1 MDNNN
6 LKENE
11 FNEQTN
17 TSNHDANISDVASS
31 IQNAFVNPP
40 DNKSN
45 SANFNSHS
53 NKNTKNSKNVI
64 VSILIVILIALIGA
78 VGYIVFKELNT
89 PKTMFLKT
97 MNKYFESN
105 DLDNNILNIS
115 ELFNSGA
122 TLKMDSNVN
131 LNGATKKIFSGKINF
146 EFIDNPSEKKQY
158 LNLTFDDDN
167 NSVINLEGYLKDN
180 QVFFTMKNIFDK
192 YYYTDSEYIKMYDE
206 NDQKLINNLKNNILN
221 SLNDYFTNDMF
232 IQSKEENIQKISVS
246 ISDKDVA
253 NLLILI
259 LTNLKDD
266 NSLSL
271 FVTEDMTLDN
281 LQNQIDENI
290 NSIKESLCQQSDDK
304 KYIYNIYLNGENLVK
319 QEVILDSIKLIIEG
333 ETSGNISLLNL
344 LNNDKEIVSGN
355 YDKNKLNL
363 KISDSNNNPYNLTLT
378 YNNNITDNKVAANY
392 NLVIKTIVEYEEV
405 ELKINTKLEIFKES
419 SIPQINISN
428 AKNVKD
434 ISDEELVDIYTKLS
448 EIPLLAPIFNMYTNS
463 FDNSLESNDFEF

>member
-1 MDNNN
+1 MDNN

-40 DNKSN
+40 DNKS
-45 SANFNSHS
+45 SSTNFNSHS

-64 VSILIVILIALIGA
+64 VSILIVILIALIGTA
-78 VGYIVFKELNT
+78 SYIVFKELNT

-97 MNKYFESN
+97 MNKYLESN

-115 ELFNSGA
+115 ELFNRGA
-122 TLKMDSNVN
+122 TLKMDSNIN
-131 LNGATKKIFSGKINF
+131 LNGGTKKIFSGKLNL

-158 LNLTFDDDN
+158 LNLTFDDNN

-206 NDQKLINNLKNNILN
+206 KNQKLINNLKNNILN

-232 IQSKEENIQKISVS
+232 IQSKEENIRKISVS
-246 ISDKDVA
+246 ISDKDIA

-281 LQNQIDENI
+281 LQNQIDEYI
-290 NSIKESLCQQSDDK
+290 NSLKESLDQQSDDK
-304 KYIYNIYLNGENLVK
+304 KYAYTIYLNGEKLVK
-319 QEVILDSIKLIIEG
+319 QEVIIDSIKLIIEG
-333 ETSGNISLLNL
+333 ETSGNISLLN
-344 LNNDKEIVSGN
+344 NDKEIVSGS

-378 YNNNITDNKVAANY
+378 FDNNITDNKMTANY
-392 NLVIKTIVEYEEV
+392 NLVVKTIAEYEEV
-405 ELKINTKLEIFKES
+405 ELKINTKLEITKES

-463 FDNSLESNDFEF
+463 FDNNLESNDYEF

>member
-1 MDNNN
+1 MDNN

-64 VSILIVILIALIGA
+64 VSILIVILIALIGTA
-78 VGYIVFKELNT
+78 SYIVFKELNT

-97 MNKYFESN
+97 MNKYLESN

-115 ELFNSGA
+115 ELFNRGA
-122 TLKMDSNVN
+122 TLKMDSNIN
-131 LNGATKKIFSGKINF
+131 LNGATKKIFSGKLNL

-167 NSVINLEGYLKDN
+167 NSVINLEGYLNDN

-206 NDQKLINNLKNNILN
+206 KNQKLINNLKNNILN

-246 ISDKDVA
+246 ISDKDVT

-281 LQNQIDENI
+281 LQNQIDEYI
-290 NSIKESLCQQSDDK
+290 NSLKESLDQQSDDK
-304 KYIYNIYLNGENLVK
+304 KYAYTIYLNGEKLVK

-333 ETSGNISLLNL
+333 ETSGNISL

-378 YNNNITDNKVAANY
+378 FDNNITDNKMTANY
-392 NLVIKTIVEYEEV
+392 NLVVKTIAEYEEV
-405 ELKINTKLEIFKES
+405 ELKINTKLEITKES

-463 FDNSLESNDFEF
+463 FDNNLESNDFEF

>member
-1 MDNNN
+1 MDNN

-17 TSNHDANISDVASS
+17 ISNHDANISDVASS
-31 IQNAFVNPP
+31 IQNAFVNTP
-40 DNKSN
+40 DNKNN

-53 NKNTKNSKNVI
+53 NKNTKNSTNVI
-64 VSILIVILIALIGA
+64 VSILIVILIALIGT

-97 MNKYFESN
+97 MNKYLESN

-115 ELFNSGA
+115 ELFNRGA
-122 TLKMDSNVN
+122 TLKMDSNIN
-131 LNGATKKIFSGKINF
+131 LNGATKKIFSGKLNL

-158 LNLTFDDDN
+158 LNLTFDDNN

-232 IQSKEENIQKISVS
+232 IQSKEENIKKISVS
-246 ISDKDVA
+246 ISDKDIA

-290 NSIKESLCQQSDDK
+290 NSLKESLDQQSDDK
-304 KYIYNIYLNGENLVK
+304 KYAYTIYLNGEKLVK

-333 ETSGNISLLNL
+333 ETSGNISLLN
-344 LNNDKEIVSGN
+344 NDKEIVSGS

-363 KISDSNNNPYNLTLT
+363 KISDSNNNPYNLILT
-378 YNNNITDNKVAANY
+378 FDNNITDNKMTANY
-392 NLVIKTIVEYEEV
+392 NLVVKTIAEYEEV
-405 ELKINTKLEIFKES
+405 ELKINTKLEITKES

-463 FDNSLESNDFEF
+463 FDNNLESNDFEF

>member
-1 MDNNN
+1 MDNN

-40 DNKSN
+40 DNKS
-45 SANFNSHS
+45 SSTNFNSHS

-64 VSILIVILIALIGA
+64 VSILIVILIALIGTA
-78 VGYIVFKELNT
+78 SYIVFKELNT

-97 MNKYFESN
+97 MNKYLESN

-115 ELFNSGA
+115 ELFNRGT
-122 TLKMDSNVN
+122 TLKMDSNIN

-146 EFIDNPSEKKQY
+146 KFIDNPSEKKQY

-192 YYYTDSEYIKMYDE
+192 YYYTDSEYIKMYDG

-246 ISDKDVA
+246 ISDKDVT

-281 LQNQIDENI
+281 LQNQIDEYI
-290 NSIKESLCQQSDDK
+290 NSLKESLDQQSDDK
-304 KYIYNIYLNGENLVK
+304 KYAYNIYLNGEKLVK

-333 ETSGNISLLNL
+333 ETSGNISLLN
-344 LNNDKEIVSGN
+344 NDKEIVSGS

-378 YNNNITDNKVAANY
+378 FDNNITDNKMTANY
-392 NLVIKTIVEYEEV
+392 NLVVKTIAEYEEV
-405 ELKINTKLEIFKES
+405 ELKINTKLEITKES

-463 FDNSLESNDFEF
+463 FDNNLESNDFEF

>member
-1 MDNNN
+1 MDNN

-17 TSNHDANISDVASS
+17 ASNHDANISDVASS

-53 NKNTKNSKNVI
+53 NKNTKNSTNVI
-64 VSILIVILIALIGA
+64 VSILIVILIALIGT
-78 VGYIVFKELNT
+78 VSYIVFKELNT

-97 MNKYFESN
+97 MNKYLESN

-115 ELFNSGA
+115 ELFNRGA
-122 TLKMDSNVN
+122 TLKMDSNIN
-131 LNGATKKIFSGKINF
+131 LNGATKKIFSGKLNL

-158 LNLTFDDDN
+158 LNLTFDDNN

-232 IQSKEENIQKISVS
+232 IQSKEENIRKISVS
-246 ISDKDVA
+246 ISDKDIA

-259 LTNLKDD
+259 LTNLKGD

-290 NSIKESLCQQSDDK
+290 NSLKESLDQQSDDK
-304 KYIYNIYLNGENLVK
+304 KYAYNIYLNGENLVK

-333 ETSGNISLLNL
+333 ETSGNISLLN
-344 LNNDKEIVSGN
+344 NDKEIVSGS

-378 YNNNITDNKVAANY
+378 FDNNITDNKMTANY
-392 NLVIKTIVEYEEV
+392 NLVVKTIAEYEEV
-405 ELKINTKLEIFKES
+405 ELKINTKLEITKES

-463 FDNSLESNDFEF
+463 FDNNLESNDFEF

>member
-1 MDNNN
+1 MDNN

-31 IQNAFVNPP
+31 IQNDFINPL

-45 SANFNSHS
+45 NTNFNSHS
-53 NKNTKNSKNVI
+53 NKNTKNSTNVI
-64 VSILIVILIALIGA
+64 VSILIVILIVLIGTA
-78 VGYIVFKELNT
+78 SYIVYKELNT

-97 MNKYFESN
+97 INKYFESN

-122 TLKMDSNVN
+122 TLEMDSNVN
-131 LNGATKKIFSGKINF
+131 LNSTTKKIFSGKLNL

-158 LNLTFDDDN
+158 LNLTFDDNN

-192 YYYTDSEYIKMYDE
+192 YYYTDSEYIKMYDG
-206 NDQKLINNLKNNILN
+206 NNQKLISNLKNNILN

-246 ISDKDVA
+246 ISDKDIA

-271 FVTEDMTLDN
+271 FVTEDMPLDN
-281 LQNQIDENI
+281 LQNQIDEYI
-290 NSIKESLCQQSDDK
+290 NSLKESLDQQSDDK
-304 KYIYNIYLNGENLVK
+304 KYAYTIYLNGEKLVK
-319 QEVILDSIKLIIEG
+319 QEVILDSIKLIVEG
-333 ETSGNISLLNL
+333 ETSGNISLLN
-344 LNNDKEIVSGN
+344 NDKEIVSGS

-363 KISDSNNNPYNLTLT
+363 KISDSNNNTYNLNLT
-378 YNNNITDNKVAANY
+378 FDNNITDNKVAANY
-392 NLVIKTIVEYEEV
+392 NLVVKTIAEYEKV
-405 ELKINTKLEIFKES
+405 ELKINTKLEITKES

-463 FDNSLESNDFEF
+463 FDNNLESNDFEF

>member
-1 MDNNN
+1 MDNN

-17 TSNHDANISDVASS
+17 ISNHDANISDVASS
-31 IQNAFVNPP
+31 IQNAFVNTP
-40 DNKSN
+40 DNKNN

-53 NKNTKNSKNVI
+53 NKNTKNSTNVI
-64 VSILIVILIALIGA
+64 VSILIVILIALIGT

-97 MNKYFESN
+97 MNKYLESN

-115 ELFNSGA
+115 ELFNRGA
-122 TLKMDSNVN
+122 TLKMDSNIN
-131 LNGATKKIFSGKINF
+131 LNGATKKIFSGKLNL

-158 LNLTFDDDN
+158 LNLTFDDNN

-232 IQSKEENIQKISVS
+232 IQSKEENIKKISVS
-246 ISDKDVA
+246 ISDKDIA

-290 NSIKESLCQQSDDK
+290 NSLKESLDQQSDDK
-304 KYIYNIYLNGENLVK
+304 KYAYTIYLNGEKLVK

-333 ETSGNISLLNL
+333 ETSGNISLLN
-344 LNNDKEIVSGN
+344 NDKEIVSGS

-363 KISDSNNNPYNLTLT
+363 KISDSNNNPYNLILT
-378 YNNNITDNKVAANY
+378 FDNNITDNKMTANY
-392 NLVIKTIVEYEEV
+392 NLVVKTIAEYEEV
-405 ELKINTKLEIFKES
+405 ELKINTKLEITKES

>member
-1 MDNNN
+1 MDNN

-17 TSNHDANISDVASS
+17 TSNLDANISDGASS

-64 VSILIVILIALIGA
+64 VSILIVILIALIGT
-78 VGYIVFKELNT
+78 VSYIVFKELNT

-97 MNKYFESN
+97 INKYLESN

-115 ELFNSGA
+115 ELFNRGA
-122 TLKMDSNVN
+122 TLKMDSNIN
-131 LNGATKKIFSGKINF
+131 LNGATKKIFSGKLNL

-158 LNLTFDDDN
+158 LNLTFDDNN

-192 YYYTDSEYIKMYDE
+192 YYYTDSEYIKMYDG

-232 IQSKEENIQKISVS
+232 IQSKEENIRKISVS
-246 ISDKDVA
+246 ISDKDIA

-290 NSIKESLCQQSDDK
+290 NSLKESLDQQSDDK
-304 KYIYNIYLNGENLVK
+304 KYAYTIYLNGEKLVK

-333 ETSGNISLLNL
+333 ETSGNISLLN
-344 LNNDKEIVSGN
+344 NDKEIVSGS

-363 KISDSNNNPYNLTLT
+363 KISDSNNNPYNLILT
-378 YNNNITDNKVAANY
+378 FDNNITDNKMTANY
-392 NLVIKTIVEYEEV
+392 NLVVKTIAEYEEV
-405 ELKINTKLEIFKES
+405 ELKINTKLEITKES

-434 ISDEELVDIYTKLS
+434 ISDKELVDIYTKLS

-463 FDNSLESNDFEF
+463 FDNNLESNDFEF

>member
-1 MDNNN
+1 MDNN

-31 IQNAFVNPP
+31 IQNDFINPL

-45 SANFNSHS
+45 STNFNSHS
-53 NKNTKNSKNVI
+53 NKNTKNSTNVI

-78 VGYIVFKELNT
+78 VGYIVYKELNT

-97 MNKYFESN
+97 INKYFESN

-131 LNGATKKIFSGKINF
+131 LNSTTKKIFSGKINL

-192 YYYTDSEYIKMYDE
+192 YYYTDSEYIKMYDG
-206 NDQKLINNLKNNILN
+206 NNQKLISNLKNNILN

-232 IQSKEENIQKISVS
+232 IQSKEENIRKISVS
-246 ISDKDVA
+246 ISDKDIA

-271 FVTEDMTLDN
+271 FVTEDMPLDN
-281 LQNQIDENI
+281 LQNQIDEYI
-290 NSIKESLCQQSDDK
+290 NSLKESLDQQSDDK
-304 KYIYNIYLNGENLVK
+304 KYAYTIYLNGEKLVK
-319 QEVILDSIKLIIEG
+319 QEVILDSIKLIVEG
-333 ETSGNISLLNL
+333 ETSGNISLLN
-344 LNNDKEIVSGN
+344 NDKEIVSGS

-378 YNNNITDNKVAANY
+378 FDNNITDNKVAANY
-392 NLVIKTIVEYEEV
+392 NLVVKTIAEYEKV
-405 ELKINTKLEIFKES
+405 ELKINTKLEITKES

-463 FDNSLESNDFEF
+463 FDNNLESNDFEF

>member
-1 MDNNN
+1 MDNN

-17 TSNHDANISDVASS
+17 ASNHDANISNVASS

-78 VGYIVFKELNT
+78 VSYIVFKELNT

-97 MNKYFESN
+97 MNKYLESN

-115 ELFNSGA
+115 ELFNRGA
-122 TLKMDSNVN
+122 TLKMDSNIN

-158 LNLTFDDDN
+158 LNLTFDDNN

-192 YYYTDSEYIKMYDE
+192 YYYTDSKYIKMYDG

-232 IQSKEENIQKISVS
+232 IQSKEENIRKISVS
-246 ISDKDVA
+246 ISDKDIA

-290 NSIKESLCQQSDDK
+290 NSLKESLDQQSDDK
-304 KYIYNIYLNGENLVK
+304 KYVYNIYLNGENLVK

-333 ETSGNISLLNL
+333 ETSGNISLLN
-344 LNNDKEIVSGN
+344 NDKEIVSGS

-378 YNNNITDNKVAANY
+378 FDNNITDNKMTANY
-392 NLVIKTIVEYEEV
+392 NLVVKTIAEYEEV
-405 ELKINTKLEIFKES
+405 ELKINTKLEITKES

>member
-1 MDNNN
+1 MDNN

-53 NKNTKNSKNVI
+53 NKNTKNSTNVI
-64 VSILIVILIALIGA
+64 VSILIVILIALIGTA
-78 VGYIVFKELNT
+78 SYIVFKELNT

-97 MNKYFESN
+97 MNKYLESN

-115 ELFNSGA
+115 ELFNRGA
-122 TLKMDSNVN
+122 TLKMDSNIN
-131 LNGATKKIFSGKINF
+131 LNGATKKIFSGKLNL

-158 LNLTFDDDN
+158 LNLTFDDNN

-192 YYYTDSEYIKMYDE
+192 YYYTDSEYIKMYDG

-246 ISDKDVA
+246 ISDKDVT

-290 NSIKESLCQQSDDK
+290 NSLKESLDQQSDDK
-304 KYIYNIYLNGENLVK
+304 KYAYNIYLNGEKLVK

-333 ETSGNISLLNL
+333 ETSGNISLLN
-344 LNNDKEIVSGN
+344 NDKEIISGS

-378 YNNNITDNKVAANY
+378 FDNNITDNKMTANY
-392 NLVIKTIVEYEEV
+392 NLVVKTIAEYEEV
-405 ELKINTKLEIFKES
+405 ELKINTKLEITKES

-463 FDNSLESNDFEF
+463 FDNNLESNDFEF

>member
-1 MDNNN
+1 MDNN

-53 NKNTKNSKNVI
+53 NKNTKNSTNVI
-64 VSILIVILIALIGA
+64 VSILIVILIALIGTA
-78 VGYIVFKELNT
+78 SYIVFKELNT

-97 MNKYFESN
+97 MNKYLESN

-115 ELFNSGA
+115 ELFNRGA
-122 TLKMDSNVN
+122 TLKMDSNIN
-131 LNGATKKIFSGKINF
+131 LNGATKKIFSGKLNL

-158 LNLTFDDDN
+158 LNLTFDDNN

-192 YYYTDSEYIKMYDE
+192 YYYTDSEYIKMYDG

-232 IQSKEENIQKISVS
+232 IQSKEENIRKISVS
-246 ISDKDVA
+246 ISDKDIA

-290 NSIKESLCQQSDDK
+290 NSLKESLDQQSDDK
-304 KYIYNIYLNGENLVK
+304 KYAYTIYLNGEKLVK

-333 ETSGNISLLNL
+333 ETSGNISLLN
-344 LNNDKEIVSGN
+344 NDKEIVSGS

-363 KISDSNNNPYNLTLT
+363 KISDSNNNPYNLILT
-378 YNNNITDNKVAANY
+378 FDNNITDNKMTANY
-392 NLVIKTIVEYEEV
+392 NLVVKTIAEYEEV
-405 ELKINTKLEIFKES
+405 ELKINTKLEITKES

-463 FDNSLESNDFEF
+463 FDNNLESNDFEF

>member
-1 MDNNN
+1 MDNN

-64 VSILIVILIALIGA
+64 VSILIVILIALIGTA
-78 VGYIVFKELNT
+78 SYIVFKELNT

-97 MNKYFESN
+97 MNKYLESN

-115 ELFNSGA
+115 ELFNRGA
-122 TLKMDSNVN
+122 TLKMDSNIN
-131 LNGATKKIFSGKINF
+131 LNGATKKIFSGKLNL

-192 YYYTDSEYIKMYDE
+192 YYYTDSEYIKMYDG

-232 IQSKEENIQKISVS
+232 IQSKEENIRKISVS
-246 ISDKDVA
+246 ISDKDIA

-290 NSIKESLCQQSDDK
+290 NSLKESLDQQSDDK
-304 KYIYNIYLNGENLVK
+304 KYVYNIYLNGENLVK

-333 ETSGNISLLNL
+333 ETSGNISLLN
-344 LNNDKEIVSGN
+344 NDKEIVSGS

-363 KISDSNNNPYNLTLT
+363 KISDNNNNPYNLTLT
-378 YNNNITDNKVAANY
+378 FDNNITDNKMTANY
-392 NLVIKTIVEYEEV
+392 NLVVKTIAEYEEV
-405 ELKINTKLEIFKES
+405 ELKINTKLEITKES

>member
-1 MDNNN
+1 MDNN

-31 IQNAFVNPP
+31 IQNDFINPL

-45 SANFNSHS
+45 NTNFNSHS
-53 NKNTKNSKNVI
+53 NKNTKNSTNVI
-64 VSILIVILIALIGA
+64 VSILIVILIVLIGTA
-78 VGYIVFKELNT
+78 SYIVYKELNT

-97 MNKYFESN
+97 INKYFESN

-122 TLKMDSNVN
+122 TLKMDSNIN
-131 LNGATKKIFSGKINF
+131 LNGATKKIFSGKLNL

-158 LNLTFDDDN
+158 LNLTFDDNN

-232 IQSKEENIQKISVS
+232 IQSKEENIKKISVS
-246 ISDKDVA
+246 ISDKDIA

-290 NSIKESLCQQSDDK
+290 NSLKESLDQQSDDK
-304 KYIYNIYLNGENLVK
+304 KYAYTIYLNGEKLVK

-333 ETSGNISLLNL
+333 ETSGNISLLN
-344 LNNDKEIVSGN
+344 NDKEIVSGS

-363 KISDSNNNPYNLTLT
+363 KISDSNNNPYNLILT
-378 YNNNITDNKVAANY
+378 FDNNITDNKMTANY
-392 NLVIKTIVEYEEV
+392 NLVVKTIAEYEEV
-405 ELKINTKLEIFKES
+405 ELKINTKLEITKES

>member
-1 MDNNN
+1 MDNN

-31 IQNAFVNPP
+31 IQNAFVNPS
-40 DNKSN
+40 DNKS
-45 SANFNSHS
+45 SSTNFNSHS
-53 NKNTKNSKNVI
+53 NKNTKNSTNVI
-64 VSILIVILIALIGA
+64 VSILIVILIALIGTA
-78 VGYIVFKELNT
+78 SYIVFKELNT

-97 MNKYFESN
+97 MNKYLESN

-115 ELFNSGA
+115 ELFNRGA
-122 TLKMDSNVN
+122 TLKMDSNIN

-146 EFIDNPSEKKQY
+146 KFIDNPSEKKQY

-192 YYYTDSEYIKMYDE
+192 YYYTDSEYIKMYDG

-232 IQSKEENIQKISVS
+232 IQSKEENIRKISMS
-246 ISDKDVA
+246 ISDKDIA

-281 LQNQIDENI
+281 LQNQIDEYI
-290 NSIKESLCQQSDDK
+290 NSLKESLDQQSDDK
-304 KYIYNIYLNGENLVK
+304 KYAYTIYLNGENLVK

-333 ETSGNISLLNL
+333 ETSGNISLLN
-344 LNNDKEIVSGN
+344 NDKEIVSGS

-378 YNNNITDNKVAANY
+378 FDNNITDNKMTANY
-392 NLVIKTIVEYEEV
+392 NLVVKTIAEYEEV
-405 ELKINTKLEIFKES
+405 ELKINTKLEITKES

-448 EIPLLAPIFNMYTNS
+448 EIPLLAPIFNMYANS

>member
-1 MDNNN
+1 MDNN

-64 VSILIVILIALIGA
+64 VSILIVILIALIGTA
-78 VGYIVFKELNT
+78 SYIVFKELNT

-97 MNKYFESN
+97 MNKYLESN

-115 ELFNSGA
+115 ELFNRGA
-122 TLKMDSNVN
+122 TLKMDSNIN
-131 LNGATKKIFSGKINF
+131 LNGATKKIFSGKLNL

-167 NSVINLEGYLKDN
+167 NSVINLEGYLNDN

-192 YYYTDSEYIKMYDE
+192 YYYTNSEYIKMYDE
-206 NDQKLINNLKNNILN
+206 KNQKLINNLKNNILN

-232 IQSKEENIQKISVS
+232 IQSKEENIRKISVS
-246 ISDKDVA
+246 ISDKDIA

-271 FVTEDMTLDN
+271 FVTEDMPLDN
-281 LQNQIDENI
+281 LQNQIDEYI
-290 NSIKESLCQQSDDK
+290 NSLKESLDQQSDDK
-304 KYIYNIYLNGENLVK
+304 KYAYTIYLNGEKLVK
-319 QEVILDSIKLIIEG
+319 QEVILDSIKLIVEG
-333 ETSGNISLLNL
+333 ETSGNISLLN
-344 LNNDKEIVSGN
+344 NDKEIVSGS

-378 YNNNITDNKVAANY
+378 FDNNITDNKMTANY
-392 NLVIKTIVEYEEV
+392 NLVVKTIAEYEEV
-405 ELKINTKLEIFKES
+405 ELKINTKLEITKES

-463 FDNSLESNDFEF
+463 FDNNLESNDFEF

>member
-1 MDNNN
+1 MDNN

-17 TSNHDANISDVASS
+17 TSNLDANISDVASS

-53 NKNTKNSKNVI
+53 NKNTKNSTNVI
-64 VSILIVILIALIGA
+64 VSILIVILIALIGT
-78 VGYIVFKELNT
+78 VSYIVFKELNT

-97 MNKYFESN
+97 INKYLESN

-115 ELFNSGA
+115 ELFNRGA
-122 TLKMDSNVN
+122 TLKMDSNIN
-131 LNGATKKIFSGKINF
+131 LNGATKKIFSGKLNL

-158 LNLTFDDDN
+158 LNLTFDDNN

-192 YYYTDSEYIKMYDE
+192 YYYTDSEYIKMYDG

-232 IQSKEENIQKISVS
+232 IQSKEENIRKISVS
-246 ISDKDVA
+246 ISDKDIA

-290 NSIKESLCQQSDDK
+290 NSLKESLDQQSDDK
-304 KYIYNIYLNGENLVK
+304 KYAYTIYLNGEKLVK

-333 ETSGNISLLNL
+333 ETSGNISLLN
-344 LNNDKEIVSGN
+344 NDKEIVSGS

-363 KISDSNNNPYNLTLT
+363 KISDSNNNPYNLILT
-378 YNNNITDNKVAANY
+378 FDNNITDNKMTANY
-392 NLVIKTIVEYEEV
+392 NLVVKTIAEYEEV
-405 ELKINTKLEIFKES
+405 ELKINTKLEITKES

-463 FDNSLESNDFEF
+463 FDNNLESNDFEF

>member
-1 MDNNN
+1 MDNN

-53 NKNTKNSKNVI
+53 NKNTKNSTNVI
-64 VSILIVILIALIGA
+64 VSILIVILIALIGTA
-78 VGYIVFKELNT
+78 SYIVFKELNT

-97 MNKYFESN
+97 MNKYLESN

-115 ELFNSGA
+115 ELFNRGA
-122 TLKMDSNVN
+122 TLKMDSNIN
-131 LNGATKKIFSGKINF
+131 LNGATKKIFSGKLNL

-192 YYYTDSEYIKMYDE
+192 YYYTDSEYIKMYDG

-246 ISDKDVA
+246 ISDKDVT

-281 LQNQIDENI
+281 LQNQIDEYI
-290 NSIKESLCQQSDDK
+290 NSLKESLDQQSDDK
-304 KYIYNIYLNGENLVK
+304 KYAYTIYLNGEKLVK

-333 ETSGNISLLNL
+333 ETSGNISLLN
-344 LNNDKEIVSGN
+344 NDKEIVSGS

-378 YNNNITDNKVAANY
+378 FDNNITDNKMTANY
-392 NLVIKTIVEYEEV
+392 NLVVKTIAEDEEV
-405 ELKINTKLEIFKES
+405 EFKINTKLEITKES

-463 FDNSLESNDFEF
+463 FDNN

>member
-1 MDNNN
+1 MDNN

-53 NKNTKNSKNVI
+53 NKNTKNSTNVI
-64 VSILIVILIALIGA
+64 VSILIVILIALIGTA
-78 VGYIVFKELNT
+78 SYIVFKELNT

-97 MNKYFESN
+97 MNKYLESN
-105 DLDNNILNIS
+105 ELDNNILNIS
-115 ELFNSGA
+115 ELFNRGA
-122 TLKMDSNVN
+122 TLKMDSNIN
-131 LNGATKKIFSGKINF
+131 LNGATKKIFSGKLNL

-158 LNLTFDDDN
+158 LNLTFDDNN

-192 YYYTDSEYIKMYDE
+192 YYYTDSEYIKMYDG

-232 IQSKEENIQKISVS
+232 IQSKEENIRKISVS
-246 ISDKDVA
+246 ISDKDIA

-266 NSLSL
+266 NSLNL

-290 NSIKESLCQQSDDK
+290 NSLKESLDQQSDDK
-304 KYIYNIYLNGENLVK
+304 KYVYNIYLNGENLVK

-333 ETSGNISLLNL
+333 ETSGNISLLN
-344 LNNDKEIVSGN
+344 NDKEIVSGS

-363 KISDSNNNPYNLTLT
+363 KISDSNNNPYNLILT
-378 YNNNITDNKVAANY
+378 FDNNTTDNKMTANY
-392 NLVIKTIVEYEEV
+392 NLVVKTIAEYEEV
-405 ELKINTKLEIFKES
+405 ELKINTKLEITKES

-448 EIPLLAPIFNMYTNS
+448 EILF
-463 FDNSLESNDFEF
+463 

>member
-1 MDNNN
+1 MDNN

-31 IQNAFVNPP
+31 IQNAFVNLP
-40 DNKSN
+40 DNKS
-45 SANFNSHS
+45 SSTNFNSHS
-53 NKNTKNSKNVI
+53 NKNTKNSTNVI
-64 VSILIVILIALIGA
+64 VSILIVILIALIGTTS
-78 VGYIVFKELNT
+78 YIVFKELNT

-97 MNKYFESN
+97 MNKYLESN

-131 LNGATKKIFSGKINF
+131 LNSTTKKIFSGKLNL

-158 LNLTFDDDN
+158 LNLTFDDNN

-206 NDQKLINNLKNNILN
+206 KNQKLINNLKNNILN

-246 ISDKDVA
+246 ISDKDIA

-259 LTNLKDD
+259 LTNLKGD

-281 LQNQIDENI
+281 LQNQIDEYI
-290 NSIKESLCQQSDDK
+290 NSLKESLDQQSDDK
-304 KYIYNIYLNGENLVK
+304 KYAYTIYLNGEKLVK

-333 ETSGNISLLNL
+333 ETSGNISLLN
-344 LNNDKEIVSGN
+344 NDKEIVSGS

-378 YNNNITDNKVAANY
+378 FDNNITDNKMTANY
-392 NLVIKTIVEYEEV
+392 NLVVKTIAEDEEV
-405 ELKINTKLEIFKES
+405 ELKINTKLEITKES

>member
-1 MDNNN
+1 MDNN

-17 TSNHDANISDVASS
+17 TSNLDANISDVASS

-53 NKNTKNSKNVI
+53 NKNTKNSTNVI
-64 VSILIVILIALIGA
+64 VSILIVILIALIGT
-78 VGYIVFKELNT
+78 VSYIVFKELNT

-97 MNKYFESN
+97 INKYLESN

-115 ELFNSGA
+115 ELFNRGA
-122 TLKMDSNVN
+122 TLKMDSNIN
-131 LNGATKKIFSGKINF
+131 LNGATKKIFSGKLNL

-158 LNLTFDDDN
+158 LNLTFDDNN

-192 YYYTDSEYIKMYDE
+192 YYYTDSEYIKMYDG

-232 IQSKEENIQKISVS
+232 IQSKEENIRKISVS
-246 ISDKDVA
+246 ISDKNIA

-290 NSIKESLCQQSDDK
+290 NSLKESLDQQSDDK
-304 KYIYNIYLNGENLVK
+304 KYAYTIYLNGEKLVK

-333 ETSGNISLLNL
+333 ETSGNISLLN
-344 LNNDKEIVSGN
+344 NDKEIVSGS

-363 KISDSNNNPYNLTLT
+363 KISDSNNNPYNLILT
-378 YNNNITDNKVAANY
+378 FDNNITDNKMTANY
-392 NLVIKTIVEYEEV
+392 NLVVKTIAEYEEV
-405 ELKINTKLEIFKES
+405 ELKINTKLEITKES

-463 FDNSLESNDFEF
+463 FDNNLESNDFEF

>member
-1 MDNNN
+1 MDNN

-40 DNKSN
+40 DNKS
-45 SANFNSHS
+45 SSTNFNSHS

-64 VSILIVILIALIGA
+64 VSILIVILIALIGTA
-78 VGYIVFKELNT
+78 SYIVFKELNT

-97 MNKYFESN
+97 MNKYLESN

-115 ELFNSGA
+115 ELFNRGA
-122 TLKMDSNVN
+122 TLKMDSNIN

-146 EFIDNPSEKKQY
+146 KFIDNPSEKKQY
-158 LNLTFDDDN
+158 LNLTFDDNN

-206 NDQKLINNLKNNILN
+206 KNQKLINNLKNNILN

-246 ISDKDVA
+246 ISDKDIA

-271 FVTEDMTLDN
+271 FVTEDMALDN
-281 LQNQIDENI
+281 LQNQIDEYI
-290 NSIKESLCQQSDDK
+290 NSLKESLDQQSDDK
-304 KYIYNIYLNGENLVK
+304 KYAYTIYLNGEKLVK

-333 ETSGNISLLNL
+333 ETSGNISLLN
-344 LNNDKEIVSGN
+344 NDKEIVSGS

-378 YNNNITDNKVAANY
+378 FDNNITDNKMTANY
-392 NLVIKTIVEYEEV
+392 NLVVKTIAEYEEV
-405 ELKINTKLEIFKES
+405 ELKINTKLEITKES

-463 FDNSLESNDFEF
+463 FDNNLESNDYEF

>member
-1 MDNNN
+1 MDNN

-17 TSNHDANISDVASS
+17 TSNLDANISDVASS

-53 NKNTKNSKNVI
+53 NKNTKNSTNVI
-64 VSILIVILIALIGA
+64 VSILIVILIALIGT
-78 VGYIVFKELNT
+78 VSYIVFKELNT

-97 MNKYFESN
+97 INKYLESN

-115 ELFNSGA
+115 ELFNRGA
-122 TLKMDSNVN
+122 TLKMDSNIN
-131 LNGATKKIFSGKINF
+131 LNGATKKIFSGKLNL

-158 LNLTFDDDN
+158 LNLTFDDNN

-192 YYYTDSEYIKMYDE
+192 YYYTDSEYIKMYDG

-232 IQSKEENIQKISVS
+232 IQSKEENIRKISVS
-246 ISDKDVA
+246 ISDKDIA

-290 NSIKESLCQQSDDK
+290 NSLKESLDQQSDDK
-304 KYIYNIYLNGENLVK
+304 KYAYTIYLNGEKLVK

-333 ETSGNISLLNL
+333 ETSGNISLLN
-344 LNNDKEIVSGN
+344 NDKEIVSGS

-363 KISDSNNNPYNLTLT
+363 KISDSNNNPYNLILT
-378 YNNNITDNKVAANY
+378 FDNNITDNKMTANY
-392 NLVIKTIVEYEEV
+392 NLVVKTIAEYEEV
-405 ELKINTKLEIFKES
+405 ELKINTKLEITKES

-434 ISDEELVDIYTKLS
+434 ISGEELVDIYTKLS

-463 FDNSLESNDFEF
+463 FDNNLESNDFEF

>member
-31 IQNAFVNPP
+31 NQNDFINPL
-40 DNKSN
+40 DNKST
-45 SANFNSHS
+45 STNFNSHS
-53 NKNTKNSKNVI
+53 NKNTKNSTNVI
-64 VSILIVILIALIGA
+64 VSILIVILIALIGT
-78 VGYIVFKELNT
+78 VGYIAFKELNT

-97 MNKYFESN
+97 MNKYLESN
-105 DLDNNILNIS
+105 ELDNNILNIS
-115 ELFNSGA
+115 ELFNRGA
-122 TLKMDSNVN
+122 TLKMDSNIN
-131 LNGATKKIFSGKINF
+131 LNGVTKKIFSGKLNL

-158 LNLTFDDDN
+158 LNLTFDDNN

-192 YYYTDSEYIKMYDE
+192 YYYTDSEYIKMYDG

-246 ISDKDVA
+246 ISDKDIA

-271 FVTEDMTLDN
+271 FVTEDMPLDN
-281 LQNQIDENI
+281 LQNQIDEYI
-290 NSIKESLCQQSDDK
+290 NSLKESLDQQSDDK
-304 KYIYNIYLNGENLVK
+304 KYAYTIYLNGEKLVK
-319 QEVILDSIKLIIEG
+319 QEVILDSIKLIVEG
-333 ETSGNISLLNL
+333 ETSGNISL

-363 KISDSNNNPYNLTLT
+363 KISDSNNNTYNLNLT
-378 YNNNITDNKVAANY
+378 FDNNITDNKVAANY
-392 NLVIKTIVEYEEV
+392 NLVVKTIAEYEKV
-405 ELKINTKLEIFKES
+405 ELKINTKLEITKES

>member
-1 MDNNN
+1 MDNN

-64 VSILIVILIALIGA
+64 VSILIVILIALIGT
-78 VGYIVFKELNT
+78 VSYIVFKELNT

-97 MNKYFESN
+97 MNKYLESN

-115 ELFNSGA
+115 ELFNRGA
-122 TLKMDSNVN
+122 TLKMDSNIN
-131 LNGATKKIFSGKINF
+131 LNGATKKIFSGKLNL

-158 LNLTFDDDN
+158 LNLTFDDNN

-232 IQSKEENIQKISVS
+232 IQSKEENIRKISVS
-246 ISDKDVA
+246 ISDKDIA

-290 NSIKESLCQQSDDK
+290 NSLKESLDQQSDDK
-304 KYIYNIYLNGENLVK
+304 KYAYTIYLNGEKLVK

-333 ETSGNISLLNL
+333 ETSGNISLLN
-344 LNNDKEIVSGN
+344 NDKEIVSGS

-363 KISDSNNNPYNLTLT
+363 KISDSNNNPYNLILT
-378 YNNNITDNKVAANY
+378 FDNNITDNKMTANY
-392 NLVIKTIVEYEEV
+392 NLVVKTIAEYEEV
-405 ELKINTKLEIFKES
+405 ELKINTKLEITKES

-463 FDNSLESNDFEF
+463 FDNNLESNDFEF

>member
-1 MDNNN
+1 MDNN

-64 VSILIVILIALIGA
+64 VSILIVILIALIGTA
-78 VGYIVFKELNT
+78 SYIVFKELNT

-97 MNKYFESN
+97 MNKYLESN

-115 ELFNSGA
+115 ELFNRGA
-122 TLKMDSNVN
+122 TLKMDSNIN
-131 LNGATKKIFSGKINF
+131 LNGATKKIFSGKLNL

-192 YYYTDSEYIKMYDE
+192 YYYTDSEYIKMYDG

-246 ISDKDVA
+246 ISDKDIA

-290 NSIKESLCQQSDDK
+290 NSLKESLDQQSDDK
-304 KYIYNIYLNGENLVK
+304 KYVYNIYLNGEKLVK

-333 ETSGNISLLNL
+333 ETSGNISLLN
-344 LNNDKEIVSGN
+344 NDKEIVSGS
-355 YDKNKLNL
+355 YDKNILNL
-363 KISDSNNNPYNLTLT
+363 KISDNNNNPYNLTLT
-378 YNNNITDNKVAANY
+378 FDNNITDNKMTANY
-392 NLVIKTIVEYEEV
+392 NLVVKTIAEDEEV
-405 ELKINTKLEIFKES
+405 ELKINTKLEITKES
-419 SIPQINISN
+419 SITQINISN